1 MNAWRRPRVN
11 LAGRP
16 LRNRRFFT
24 AAFAAVVLLF
34 LLVAVPSGLWLV
46 RSASRSAADN
56 RASAAA
62 DERLYAAEGERNDFA
77 RRAEALRKNDREI
90 VGHVNAVI
98 ARKAFS
104 VVEFFA
110 LLEEALPAGSYLT
123 SLSPVGEGD
132 GRIEAR
138 FKVVT
143 GGLSELMSLM
153 TKLESLKFKN
163 LAIKGETQMGG
174 QLVSE
179 IGLTYERAR

>member
-1 MNAWRRPRVN
+1 MSTRINRVKKV
-11 LAGRP
+11 P
-16 LRNRRFFT
+16 FMFYKNRRNEKKSLIEDT
-24 AAFAAVVLLF
+24 
-34 LLVAVPSGLWLV
+34 
-46 RSASRSAADN
+46 
-56 RASAAA
+56 
-62 DERLYAAEGERNDFA
+62 
-77 RRAEALRKNDREI
+77 
-90 VGHVNAVI
+90 
-98 ARKAFS
+98 

-179 IGLTYERAR
+179 IGLTYERAH